1 MSDLSDN
8 SDRAS
13 LREEQLRNDAVANA
27 RRELADQAVSAQE
40 VAAAGG
46 TTSKCET
53 CTFNIPAARRR
64 ALPGVRLCV
73 DCARDAETLAKSRK
87 RI

>member
-1 MSDLSDN
+1 MSDLSDP

-13 LREEQLRNDAVANA
+13 LREEQLRSDAVADA
-27 RRELADQAVSAQE
+27 RRKLADQAAN
-40 VAAAGG
+40 AATGG
-46 TTSKCET
+46 AASKCDT

-64 ALPGVRLCV
+64 AVPGVRLCL

-87 RI
+87 RA

>member
-27 RRELADQAVSAQE
+27 RRKLADQV
-40 VAAAGG
+40 AGG
-46 TTSKCET
+46 VVTQCDA
-53 CTFNIPAARRR
+53 CTFNIPEARRR

-73 DCARDAETLAKSRK
+73 DCARDAETPSKQRK
-87 RI
+87 RP

>member
-1 MSDLSDN
+1 MSDKSDP

-13 LREEQLRNDAVANA
+13 LREEQMRTDAVANA
-27 RRELADQAVSAQE
+27 RRKLADQAAC
-40 VAAAGG
+40 AAAGG
-46 TTSKCET
+46 AVSKCDT
-53 CTFNIPAARRR
+53 CNFNIPVARRR

-87 RI
+87 RP